1 MFSVNPFAG
10 FFLLTS
16 FSSVVTRDSNRI
28 VLWSADCLAADGCG
42 GCASEVIG
50 RQFRSIKRQLTCP

>member
-28 VLWSADCLAADGCG
+28 VLWSADCLTADGCG
-42 GCASEVIG
+42 GCASEVEDAVGSCSLAI
-50 RQFRSIKRQLTCP
+50 SS